1 MKKWIN
7 RLKEKYRIDI
17 RIRYLIMKAKDTTLP
32 FFGGVPIYTVLM
44 FAYKELQ
51 RDDIVTRA
59 NSMAYSFFLAL
70 FPFILVMLSLIY
82 FVPYDFDVDSYIA
95 NLPEVIPE
103 EARNTIERLVIDVL
117 KVPRGGVLSIGFA
130 LALFFSSNGMIT
142 LMKGFDKAYEHT
154 FVHRSYLKTRLV
166 ALKLTLLMG
175 VLLFTSLVFIV
186 FGNLLLKL
194 IFDDQMGGLYYF
206 FIHFVR
212 WFGVI
217 LLFFGGISTLYYYG
231 PSLKTRF
238 RFISPGST
246 LATVLCLTT
255 SLLFSLYV
263 DNFARY
269 SEIYGSIGA
278 FLIILIWL
286 QLNCM
291 ILLIG
296 FELNAGIRV
305 NKDLMALKEDDDL

>member
-1 MKKWIN
+1 
-7 RLKEKYRIDI
+7 
-17 RIRYLIMKAKDTTLP
+17 MKAKNSTLP

-44 FAYKELQ
+44 FIYKELQ

-154 FVHRSYLKTRLV
+154 FVHRSYFKTRLV
-166 ALKLTLLMG
+166 AIKLTLLMG

-186 FGNLLLKL
+186 FGNLILKL

-206 FIHFVR
+206 LIQFVR

-246 LATVLCLTT
+246 LATALCLTT

-305 NKDLMALKEDDDL
+305 NKDLMALREDDDL